1 MKILLTGGSGQLGQS
16 IINLK
21 PINVELIAPERSK
34 LDLSNAENCLQY
46 VELERPDW
54 IINCGAFTNVDK
66 AESEKE
72 DVLRINHQAPKN
84 FSKVLATYGGKL
96 LQISTDY
103 VFDGHKTEPYKT
115 DDEVNP
121 KNIYG
126 YSKAMAEESIKE
138 IFLAKNSYSILRTSW
153 VVSPYGNNFIK
164 TMLKLMD
171 GDNEIKVVNDQIGSM
186 TSALN
191 LANACWEIIKTNED
205 YSLRDLS
212 MPPILHWSD
221 EGIISW
227 YQFAIAIRNIIE
239 ESGFIKNPAKII
251 PITSNDYAFIAKR
264 PKYSVLS
271 CTQTE
276 KLLNLKRINW
286 MTSLNTIFNVI
297 LAK

>member
-115 DDEVNP
+115 DDEVN
-121 KNIYG
+121 
-126 YSKAMAEESIKE
+126 SKKYLWL
-138 IFLAKNSYSILRTSW
+138 FK
-153 VVSPYGNNFIK
+153 
-164 TMLKLMD
+164 
-171 GDNEIKVVNDQIGSM
+171 
-186 TSALN
+186 
-191 LANACWEIIKTNED
+191 
-205 YSLRDLS
+205 
-212 MPPILHWSD
+212 
-221 EGIISW
+221 
-227 YQFAIAIRNIIE
+227 
-239 ESGFIKNPAKII
+239 
-251 PITSNDYAFIAKR
+251 SNG
-264 PKYSVLS
+264 
-271 CTQTE
+271 
-276 KLLNLKRINW
+276 
-286 MTSLNTIFNVI
+286 
-297 LAK
+297 